1 MLGRAYSP
9 RQTFSYPGPHR
20 QARVPGAWTNR
31 RPVFQKHYNLAESLH
46 PLLRRS
52 SQVFR
57 KMAVPAMRVILDGDS
72 SKVYRKGDKVTGRI
86 ILVVEEEENI
96 QSLKLVF
103 GGNCITQTSRP
114 FHVNGGDSSP
124 ARRDFEEKIRLFSQ
138 EKDILPASTLGPKK
152 YTWTFEFLFP
162 ESTEPRFARV
172 THGANYLKEPHPL
185 PPTFQLKTN
194 VPNGAAQISYFVQA
208 RLTLGGSKG
217 VKRCRVL
224 LPYRPTPQI
233 VLPREARCTSAVLYG
248 QSWKPVRDSVED
260 AQGTVK
266 SVFSKVSRR
275 SRANS
280 TPRILPSLL
289 YPETVA
295 PGQHIPISLQ
305 LRNTKDTHNEEQAE
319 CTIDSLSITISTYST
334 SMCGHS
340 LTQPEDVVAKHVT
353 CIAKSGMNKIARFGA
368 TTSLTSNFRLV
379 DDGECVP
386 TFKTYTITRRY
397 SLGISIGI
405 KYEGQSFVIRSNT
418 PLEIVPRMPR
428 GSLPPLV
435 DEADDFDPLPLYAP
449 REPSKEFA
457 PDYESIFA
465 LSRTTSGSNSL
476 ALAPTYSRSS
486 SYMSN
491 MSGSSGTSTGAS
503 TPASEIDQ
511 PVFEPIASIEGVRT

>member
-1 MLGRAYSP
+1 
-9 RQTFSYPGPHR
+9 
-20 QARVPGAWTNR
+20 
-31 RPVFQKHYNLAESLH
+31 
-46 PLLRRS
+46 
-52 SQVFR
+52 
-57 KMAVPAMRVILDGDS
+57 MRVIVDGDS

-86 ILVVEEEENI
+86 ILVVEEEEHI

-124 ARRDFEEKIRLFSQ
+124 SRREFEEKIRLFCQ
-138 EKDILPASTLGPKK
+138 EKVILPASTLSPKK
-152 YTWTFEFLFP
+152 YTWTFEFVFP

-194 VPNGAAQISYFVQA
+194 VPSGAAQISYFVQA

-233 VLPREARCTSAVLYG
+233 STLPREARCTSAVLYS
-248 QSWKPVRDSVED
+248 QTWKPARDAVED
-260 AQGTVK
+260 VQGTVK
-266 SVFSKVSRR
+266 NVFSKVSRR
-275 SRANS
+275 ARANS
-280 TPRILPSLL
+280 TPRIIPSLL
-289 YPETVA
+289 YPEVVA
-295 PGQHIPISLQ
+295 PGQHIPISLL
-305 LRNTKDTHNEEQAE
+305 LRNTKDSINEARAE
-319 CTIDSLSITISTYST
+319 CTIDSLSITISTFST
-334 SMCGHS
+334 TMCGHT
-340 LTQPEDVVAKHVT
+340 LTQPEDVVSKHVT
-353 CIAKSGMNKIARFGA
+353 CIAKTGMNKTARFGV
-368 TTSLTSNFRLV
+368 TSSLTSNFRLV

-428 GSLPPLV
+428 DLLPPPE
-435 DEADDFDPLPLYAP
+435 DDADDFDPLPLYAP

-457 PDYESIFA
+457 PDYEEIFA
-465 LSRTTSGSNSL
+465 LSRTSSGSNSL

-486 SYMSN
+486 SYVSN
-491 MSGSSGTSTGAS
+491 MSGSSGTSSGAS
-503 TPASEIDQ
+503 TPASEIEQ
-511 PVFEPIASIEGVRT
+511 PVFEPITSIEGVRT